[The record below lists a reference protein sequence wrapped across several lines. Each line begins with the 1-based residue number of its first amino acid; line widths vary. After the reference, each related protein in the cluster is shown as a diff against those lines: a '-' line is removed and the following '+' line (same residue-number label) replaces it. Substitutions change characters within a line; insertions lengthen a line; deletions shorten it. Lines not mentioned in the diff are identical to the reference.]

1 MGCLA
6 KQFFKPKA
14 TGEVDLDHEISS
26 FFLILVLA
34 LMGLAFLFNTP
45 TEIWTGSIII
55 LTSPANLIT
64 DYFALANIGAT
75 LMNAGFMT
83 LTSLVLVRV
92 HQVKIAAEIMRY
104 FLDHQIEQ
112 MNVDFEFSDW
122 VNGITVSGKTLERPH
137 DLEQLTAALK
147 DGRQPEM
154 DEYYHDLL
162 GSDSKSQDYY
172 LLGAMVDSA
181 DVGYD
186 GTTLTVRVGRNRS
199 KRQPERAL
207 NVLFPEK
214 APDTAPDPA
223 TGCRR
228 KTRYR

>member
-1 MGCLA
+1 MNKEKRQAL
-6 KQFFKPKA
+6 K
-14 TGEVDLDHEISS
+14 ISS
-26 FFLILVLA
+26 D
-34 LMGLAFLFNTP
+34 
-45 TEIWTGSIII
+45 II
-55 LTSPANLIT
+55 
-64 DYFALANIGAT
+64 
-75 LMNAGFMT
+75 
-83 LTSLVLVRV
+83 
-92 HQVKIAAEIMRY
+92 RY

-112 MNVDFEFSDW
+112 LQVDFDFSDQAYC
-122 VNGITVSGKTLERPH
+122 VTVSGKTAEKPH
-137 DLEQLTAALK
+137 DLEQLSAALK

-207 NVLFPEK
+207 NVLFPDK
-214 APDTAPDPA
+214 ALGTAPDPA